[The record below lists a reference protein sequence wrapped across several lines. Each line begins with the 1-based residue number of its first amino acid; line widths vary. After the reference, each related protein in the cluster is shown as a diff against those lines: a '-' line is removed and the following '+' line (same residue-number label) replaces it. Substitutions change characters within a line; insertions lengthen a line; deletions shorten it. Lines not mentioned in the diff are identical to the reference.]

1 MESADCLIYGQ
12 RLCLYYLIIRY
23 EETIMSVNKLNVPAI
38 NTEDSDVIE
47 KSKLIE
53 PNAKT
58 KALNPDSS
66 RTKKAPFQG
75 PDTVSKEFDDKSSAN
90 AESNRFHN
98 NANDP
103 TDRDPTRVTNKPIS
117 GKIQK

>member
-1 MESADCLIYGQ
+1 
-12 RLCLYYLIIRY
+12 
-23 EETIMSVNKLNVPAI
+23 MSVNKLNVPTTNA
-38 NTEDSDVIE
+38 EDSDVIE
-47 KSKLIE
+47 KSKLVE
-53 PNAKT
+53 SDPKT

-66 RTKKAPFQG
+66 RTKKDPYQG
-75 PDTVSKEFDDKSSAN
+75 PDPVSKEFDDKSSAN

-103 TDRDPTRVTNKPIS
+103 TDRDPTRATDKPIS